1 MISCRRVLQRRLHL
15 SSITL
20 RSEVK
25 KRKGSFNKYKTKFP
39 TNDTATTPKWNLKK
53 VLYQKDIDLINET
66 FLRRTNGLEPDTTI
80 KQLNEINNEFQERF
94 KVRYLDPS
102 RQWSQ
107 QLAKHDASSPQS
119 LPNNGSFSK
128 YTFNYTSLWNIPL
141 QIGDLVLL
149 TSRPHELSMCVGLPH
164 SVEDP
169 RYTFVTGNG
178 SIIFNPRNQIQLRI
192 PYRISD
198 SIDSIVQR
206 EMPSKFKSIGTIRDK
221 IGDTVILPYTVREK
235 VTSGPTSEIT
245 KDAWA
250 KLPLVIKKLKL
261 LNRYLQKNEQPYE
274 IPYIQLVNLVER
286 LDLNKCNDVEY
297 LQSLIKQ
304 KNETN
309 NVSAST
315 FLSTYW
321 GIKEQQVFNMWG
333 GINSNSAI
341 SSPVSVT
348 VLPIQSRQVF
358 YHELLA
364 TLSRNNY
371 ENIDIIT
378 TMIKNGRYDE
388 VCQEYPQILT
398 LLLDYSAGNFVKH
411 VKGNPIITIIST
423 IFRKLPKYQD
433 KDVTRDACFELLKEI
448 WPRYKNVNPLLHN
461 IHLKGKI
468 ESTKLSYELYEHDL
482 ATPVFPDSQELSQIY
497 QQANKGRIDYTQ
509 LPVYCIDSEVAHEI
523 DDGISVTRN
532 KDNTY
537 RIFIHIADPVSSFPE
552 SINGKEISSPILKL
566 ALDKA
571 FTTYLPDTVDP
582 MLPKSI
588 TQTTGMGEQDK
599 KTRAITFSVG
609 VKSIGSSKFVLVDNS
624 FKVELSYVSQFPKV
638 TYNIVDKI
646 LTNENYPVNTAT
658 KKDLQLMSNI
668 AVSLK
673 TNRIKDDDAVIFGEG
688 FNKGLIQLESNEN
701 NVPAISFKDQNNSP
715 STTLVS
721 EFMILANKLIA
732 QYFSQNNIPGVF
744 RCYKDLSL
752 GPSAYK
758 SYSQLQVQ
766 IKNGHTPNINDI
778 VKISSLLN
786 SSVYSSSPLPHKM
799 IGAASYLTVTSP
811 LRRMPDLINH
821 IQIHRHLNKIDLAFT
836 KDDIDS
842 MLWNI
847 QSRAEIIK
855 SLANNVSS
863 YWTLKYLKDKTM
875 ENPNYRCEVL
885 VTSYPFDGKVLCVF
899 PEMSFARGSLKIPTN
914 IPYPKIGS
922 LVRNCEIKKIDC
934 LENNLELEVAS

>member
-1 MISCRRVLQRRLHL
+1 MISRRVLQRRFHA

-20 RSEVK
+20 RNVAK
-25 KRKGSFNKYKTKFP
+25 KRKSSSSKLKTNFP
-39 TNDTATTPKWNLKK
+39 TTTKPHWNLKK

-66 FLRRTNGLEPDTTI
+66 FLRRTNGLEPDTAI
-80 KQLNEINNEFQERF
+80 KQLNEINKEFQERF
-94 KVRYLDPS
+94 EVRYLDPS

-107 QLAKHDASSPQS
+107 QLSKHGASDIEASPD
-119 LPNNGSFSK
+119 NGPSSK
-128 YTFNYTSLWNIPL
+128 YTFDYTSLWNIPL

-198 SIDSIVQR
+198 NIHSIVQR
-206 EMPSKFKSIGTIRDK
+206 ELPSKFKSIGTIRDK
-221 IGDTVILPYTVREK
+221 IGDTVVLPYTVRQK
-235 VTSGPTSEIT
+235 VTSGPTSKIT

-261 LNRYLQKNEQPYE
+261 LNRHLQKNEQSYE
-274 IPYIQLVNLVER
+274 IPYIQLVNLVET
-286 LDLNKCNDVEY
+286 LDLNKFDDEGY
-297 LQSLIKQ
+297 LQSLIQRKS
-304 KNETN
+304 ETTN
-309 NVSAST
+309 ISAST

-333 GINSNSAI
+333 DINSNSAI

-348 VLPIQSRQVF
+348 ILPIQSRQVF
-358 YHELLA
+358 YHDLLKN
-364 TLSRNNY
+364 LSRNNY

-378 TMIKNGRYDE
+378 TMIKNGQYSE
-388 VCQEYPQILT
+388 VCQEHPQILT
-398 LLLDYSAGNFVKH
+398 LLLDYSAGNFVKY

-423 IFRKLPKYQD
+423 IFRKLPKFQD

-448 WPRYKNVNPLLHN
+448 SPSYKNINPLLHN
-461 IHLKGKI
+461 IHLKGKN
-468 ESTKLSYELYEHDL
+468 ESTKLSYELYQHDL
-482 ATPVFPDSQELSQIY
+482 TTPMFPVSDKLSQLY
-497 QQANKGRIDYTQ
+497 QQVNKERTDYTQ

-523 DDGISVTRN
+523 DDGISVSRN
-532 KDNTY
+532 EDGTY

-552 SINGKEISSPILKL
+552 SIKGKEISSPILKL

-599 KTRAITFSVG
+599 KTKAITFSVG
-609 VKSIGSSKFVLVDNS
+609 VKSIGNNQFALINNS
-624 FKVELSYVSQFPKV
+624 FNVELSYVSQFPKV

-646 LTNENYPVNTAT
+646 LTNENYPVIAT
-658 KKDLQLMSNI
+658 TKIDLQLMSNI

-673 TNRIKDDDAVIFGEG
+673 TNRIKYDNAIIFGEG
-688 FNKGLIQLESNEN
+688 FNKGLTQLETNEN
-701 NVPAISFKDQNNSP
+701 NIPAVSFKDQNNSP

-752 GPSAYK
+752 GPLAYK

-766 IKNGHTPNINDI
+766 IKKGHTPNINDI

-799 IGAASYLTVTSP
+799 IGAKSYLTVTSP

-821 IQIHRHLNKIDLAFT
+821 IQIHRHLSNIDLAFT

-863 YWTLKYLKDKTM
+863 YWTLKYLKDKVK
-875 ENPNYRCEVL
+875 ENPDYRCEVL
-885 VTSYPFDGKVLCVF
+885 VTSYPFDDKVSCVF

-922 LVRNCEIKKIDC
+922 LVHNCEITKIDC
-934 LENNLELEVAS
+934 LENNLELEVAP